1 MCMKKGTPQSTLI
14 PKNGLYVTLVS
25 DTVYHD
31 DHVPP

>member
-1 MCMKKGTPQSTLI
+1 MKKGTLLSALI
-14 PKNGLYVTLVS
+14 PKYGLYVTLVS